1 MFIQHIDNKHVA
13 SFMNAVFP
21 VPSVSLDISAYVQ
34 GIISSISPNPETV
47 SSAISLQSLQMK
59 KYYSG

>member
-21 VPSVSLDISAYVQ
+21 VPCVALDISAYVQ

-47 SSAISLQSLQMK
+47 SSAIALQSLQM
-59 KYYSG
+59 